1 MRPASDNGTAVNAH
15 SNGWKYHMKF
25 NKLSLA
31 LLSVFGLLMNSAFAA
46 PAPETEEKEPTDLFT
61 VNEVIDSLSKGGKA
75 FFSNTKSLAMV
86 RLGPA
91 PFEQYRQAAILMSDW
106 DKDMLPKNMPE
117 NADKVHALN
126 AQEKEEL
133 KVILTLAS
141 EIRVLRSEA
150 SRIAVSVQSSKLP
163 DYGRI
168 MGFTYEFLNGSYG
181 DDFIQAI
188 QGADEAVDKCLGYV
202 SSARSS
208 PKKASWQK
216 LLQYSGIQQYAFGSN
231 GKAYNTIS
239 AGNAMMRYYRQVDKS
254 FMESFLPNLITRA
267 ETLKNKLKTE
277 RPRIMSVKDVRGVS
291 TELIVYIDALDV
303 FAAKVEEHAKYSLAT
318 LKDIYDNSK
327 NSGRIING
335 KLNLKRLN
343 VSGVPATYVAPFS
356 QGMIQC
362 KDAWNALVDEG
373 LVPLTEKQGNVKL

>member
-1 MRPASDNGTAVNAH
+1 
-15 SNGWKYHMKF
+15 MKF

-31 LLSVFGLLMNSAFAA
+31 LLSVFGLLMNAAYAA
-46 PAPETEEKEPTDLFT
+46 PAKEEKEPTDTFT
-61 VNEVIDSLSKGGKA
+61 VNEVIDSLAKGGQA
-75 FFSNTKSLAMV
+75 FLSNTKSLAMV

-91 PFEQYRQAAILMSDW
+91 PFEQYRQAAIVMSDW

-117 NADKVHALN
+117 SADKVHALN
-126 AQEKEEL
+126 AHEKEEL

-141 EIRVLRSEA
+141 EIRSLRSQA

-168 MGFTYEFLNGSYG
+168 TELTYGFLNGSYG
-181 DDFIQAI
+181 DEFIQAV
-188 QGADEAVDKCLGYV
+188 QGADEAVDKCLSYV
-202 SSARSS
+202 ESARSS
-208 PKKASWQK
+208 PKNASWQK

-267 ETLKNKLKTE
+267 EKLKNDLKAE

-291 TELIVYIDALDV
+291 TELIVYIDALDIY
-303 FAAKVEEHAKYSLAT
+303 AAKVEEHAKHTLAT
-318 LKDIYDNSK
+318 LKDIYDNGK
-327 NSGRIING
+327 NSGKIING
-335 KLNLKRLN
+335 QLNLRQLN

-356 QGMIQC
+356 QGMIKC
-362 KDAWNALVDEG
+362 KDSWNALVEEG
-373 LVPLTEKQGNVKL
+373 LIPLSEKQRSVKL